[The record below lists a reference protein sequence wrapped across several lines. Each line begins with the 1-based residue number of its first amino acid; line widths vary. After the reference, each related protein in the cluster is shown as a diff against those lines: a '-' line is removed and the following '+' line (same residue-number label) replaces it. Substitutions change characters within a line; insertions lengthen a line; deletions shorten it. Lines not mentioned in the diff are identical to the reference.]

1 MKLEK
6 IDVKNEN
13 FNIPEWHIEL
23 VRERIAN
30 QEQPEDFDTAMDDIE
45 KKL

>member
-1 MKLEK
+1 ME
-6 IDVKNEN
+6 VKKVDIKDEN

-45 KKL
+45 RNL